1 MFSFISENLTE
12 IEAVTGCNLPV
23 YVTPYFACSLVY
35 KLTGSHFISPGFE
48 IPSI

>member
-1 MFSFISENLTE
+1 MSSFISQNLTE
-12 IEAVTGCNLPV
+12 IAAVTGALLPV

-35 KLTGSHFISPGFE
+35 NLTGSHLISPAFE